1 MRLRSRRR
9 AAAVKAARTGLVA
22 YGAVKRRQGRRRAKR
37 ASRSPASLIAAAG
50 SGAALAYLAD
60 PQAGRRRRHVAR
72 DRTLALVR
80 RGRREAV
87 RRSDYAAGVVAGA
100 AHEAVDVVTG
110 RDGEPADDVTLTRQ
124 VESAIARAAHEL
136 KSRICVNTEGGVV
149 YLRGELH
156 DEDEIATVVAAARRV
171 KGAQRVESLLHGHG
185 TPAPM
190 KH

>member
-9 AAAVKAARTGLVA
+9 AAAVKAARTGLSA
-22 YGAVKRRQGRRRAKR
+22 YGAVKRRQGRRSAKQS
-37 ASRSPASLIAAAG
+37 SRSPASLIAAAG

-60 PQAGRRRRHVAR
+60 PQQGRRRRHVAR

-80 RGRREAV
+80 RGRREAL
-87 RRSDYAAGVVAGA
+87 RRGDYAAGKMTGA
-100 AHEAVDVVTG
+100 AHEAVEAIAGGPDTG
-110 RDGEPADDVTLTRQ
+110 SDDVTLTRK
-124 VESAIARAAHEL
+124 VESEISRAAYEL
-136 KSRICVNTEGGVV
+136 KSRVVVNAEDGVV

-156 DEDEIATVVAAARRV
+156 DEDEIATVTAATERV
-171 KGAQRVESLLHGHG
+171 PGVQRVESLLHTPG

>member
-22 YGAVKRRQGRRRAKR
+22 HGAVKHRQGRRSAKQS
-37 ASRSPASLIAAAG
+37 SRSRASLIAAAG

-60 PQAGRRRRHVAR
+60 PQQGRRRRHVAR

-80 RGRREAV
+80 RGKRRAV
-87 RRSDYAAGVVAGA
+87 RRADYAAGVLAGA
-100 AHEAVDVVTG
+100 AHEAAGAIAG
-110 RDGEPADDVTLTRQ
+110 RSAAQPDDVTLSRQ
-124 VESAIARAAHEL
+124 VEGAISRAAHAS
-136 KSRICVNTEGGVV
+136 KGHVNVNAENAVV

-156 DEDEIATVVAAARRV
+156 DEDEIRDVVAAAARV
-171 KGAQRVESLLHGHG
+171 QGVQRVESLLHTPG